1 MTQEAVVDAPRRR
14 WTRIGAVAGVTM
26 GLAIGGGVAIA
37 STAHVLRQA
46 TPVTDSAEFVGV
58 TPVRVLDTR
67 PTDGGPIGVPAAGAL
82 GQQQS
87 IDVAIAG
94 LYGIPAD
101 ATSVAV
107 NVTIDDDATLKSFLT
122 VYPTG
127 ETRPNASTNNAE
139 PGLVMANSAIFELGT
154 GGKLTVF
161 NQQGLVHVIIDV
173 TGYFVEADAVAAS
186 IETDAIEYA
195 TGAEVT
201 YTGTG
206 WSGCE
211 SVRLDLFGPAGAPVD
226 MDLTPTDG
234 ELTGIFAAPD
244 AGNYLLVARST
255 IEPWCTA
262 LTSFVVVE
270 PDS

>member
-1 MTQEAVVDAPRRR
+1 MTQEAVVGAPRRR

-37 STAHVLRQA
+37 STAPVLRQA
-46 TPVTDSAEFVGV
+46 TPVTPSAEFVGV

-67 PTDGGPIGVPAAGAL
+67 PTDGGPIGVPAGAL

-94 LYGIPAD
+94 LHGIPAD

-107 NVTIDDDATLKSFLT
+107 NVTIDDDATAKSFLT

-139 PGLVMANSAIFELGT
+139 PGLVMANSAIFKLGT
-154 GGKLTVF
+154 DGKLTVY

-186 IETDAIEYA
+186 IETDAVEYE

-211 SVRLDLFGPAGAPVD
+211 SVRLDLFGPAGLPVAT
-226 MDLTPTDG
+226 DLMPTDG
-234 ELTGIFAAPD
+234 ELGGDFPAP
-244 AGNYLLVARST
+244 ATGNYLLLARST
-255 IEPWCTA
+255 TAPWCTA
-262 LTSFVVVE
+262 FTSFVVVE